1 MSGLLLTATPAL
13 ADELEADDAATATP
27 ADADIVVTARRR
39 TERLQD
45 VPVAVTALQA
55 DKLDLAGVFN
65 LNRSVQLLPSV
76 NFYASN
82 PRNAAIIIRGLG
94 APFGLTNDGIE
105 QGVGLFIDGV
115 YYSRPA
121 AASFDFV
128 DIERIE
134 VLRGP
139 QGTLYGKNTTAG
151 SVNITTCAPSF
162 TPEGR
167 VEATIGN
174 LGFQQLR
181 GSVSGPLTD
190 RLALRAAVSYTSR
203 EGTLRN
209 VRTGADSNQLD
220 NLGFRASLLWK
231 ASDRVTV
238 TLAADDNRQNP
249 DCCAQV
255 YVRVAPTR
263 RAANRQ
269 FAALAAASGYAP
281 PSLDPFDR
289 LIDNDSPL
297 EARQYFGGASA
308 TLAVDLGAGTLT
320 AITAWRYWNW
330 YPSND
335 RDFTALPITTISA
348 NFSRQRQYTQELRWT
363 SSGNGPLTLVAG
375 LFAYR
380 QTIRNDPVQEQ
391 GRAAA
396 LWLLGPGTDP
406 ALLDGLRQTVR
417 VDYTNDS
424 LAGFG
429 QLQWQLSPRLKLQ
442 GGLRLNWDRK
452 DADYAATVTGGLATN
467 DPVLIARKNSILAA
481 QAYQARF
488 SDFNVSG
495 DATASYELAD
505 DVLAYATYA
514 RSFKP
519 GGVNLGGLPTD
530 AAGAPLLGATTVRPE
545 RINHYEIGL
554 KSQFFSRSVTLN
566 FAAFRT
572 DIADYQTNV
581 VNAQIGVL
589 RGYLANAAAVRVQGV
604 EAEVSARLSDVID
617 VRLSGTYLD
626 GTYRRFPDAPAPLE
640 LTGGP
645 QVVDISGQ
653 RLPGVSRWTGAA
665 SLNLHPP
672 LALFGA
678 PGRVQAGLDVY
689 ARSGFSSSPTPS
701 AYLNV
706 AGYALVNAQLGWQS
720 DSGFSVSA
728 WVRNAFDRNYF
739 DFLSAAPG
747 GSGLVVGQP
756 GDPRTFGVTLGKR
769 F

>member
-1 MSGLLLTATPAL
+1 MVRAIFVMALLLTAGPAI
-13 ADELEADDAATATP
+13 ADETAP
-27 ADADIVVTARRR
+27 ADANIVVTARRR
-39 TERLQD
+39 SERLQN

-55 DKLDLAGVFN
+55 DRLDQAGAFN

-82 PRNAAIIIRGLG
+82 PRNTAIIIRGLG
-94 APFGLTNDGIE
+94 APFGLANDGIE
-105 QGVGLFIDGV
+105 QGVGLYIDGV

-151 SVNITTCAPSF
+151 SVNITTQAPSF
-162 TPEGR
+162 TPEAK
-167 VEATIGN
+167 VEASAGN
-174 LGFQQLR
+174 YSFAQLR
-181 GSVSGPLTD
+181 GSVSGPLSE
-190 RLALRAAVSYTSR
+190 RVAARAALSLSSR
-203 EGTLRN
+203 DGTLRN
-209 VRTGADSNQLD
+209 VVTGADINAQD
-220 NLGFRASLLWK
+220 NLGVHASLLWK
-231 ASDRVTV
+231 ASDAV
-238 TLAADDNRQNP
+238 TLTLAVDENRQNAR
-249 DCCAQV
+249 CCTQL
-255 YVRVAPTR
+255 YVRAAPTLR
-263 RAANRQ
+263 SAGRQ
-269 FAALAAASGYAP
+269 FSALAAASGYAP
-281 PSLDPFDR
+281 PSLNPFER
-289 LIDNDSPL
+289 LVDNDTPL
-297 EARQYFGGASA
+297 QARQYLGGASA

-320 AITAWRYWNW
+320 SITAWRYWNW

-335 RDFTALPITTISA
+335 RDFTALPITTVSA
-348 NFSRQRQYTQELRWT
+348 NLSRQRQYTQELRWT
-363 SSGNGPLTLVAG
+363 SSGSGPLTVVAG

-380 QTIRNDPVQEQ
+380 QQIRNDSVQEQ
-391 GRAAA
+391 GRAAP
-396 LWLLGPGTDP
+396 LWLLGPGNDP

-417 VDYTNDS
+417 LDYTNDS

-429 QLQWQLSPRLKLQ
+429 QLQWQINPRLRLA

-452 DADYAATVTGGLATN
+452 DADYAAVVSGGLATN
-467 DPVLIARKNSILAA
+467 DPLLIARKNSVLGP
-481 QAYQARF
+481 QAYAARF
-488 SDFNVSG
+488 SDFNLSG
-495 DATASYELAD
+495 DATASFDLAS
-505 DVLAYATYA
+505 DVLAYVTYA

-530 AAGAPLLGATTVRPE
+530 TAGNLLLGATTVRPE
-545 RINHYEIGL
+545 QVNHYEIGL
-554 KSQFFSRSVTLN
+554 KSQWFSRALTVNL
-566 FAAFRT
+566 AAFRS

-604 EAEVSARLSDVID
+604 EAEVSARLSDVVD
-617 VRLSGTYLD
+617 VRVSATYLD
-626 GTYRRFPDAPAPLE
+626 GRYRRFVDAPPPLE
-640 LTGGP
+640 LTGGS

-665 SLNLHPP
+665 NLSLHPP

-678 PGRVQAGLDVY
+678 QGRVQAGLDVY
-689 ARSGFSSSPTPS
+689 ARSGFSSSATPS

-706 AGYALVNAQLGWQS
+706 VGYALVNAQIGWKS
-720 DSGFSVSA
+720 ASGFTASL
-728 WVRNAFDRNYF
+728 WLRNAFNRNYF

-756 GDPRTFGVTLGKR
+756 GDPRTWGITMGRR